1 LLDGTM
7 DEISA
12 DESGAAGDQQPHRA
26 TLSG

>member
-1 LLDGTM
+1 V
-7 DEISA
+7 DEIGA